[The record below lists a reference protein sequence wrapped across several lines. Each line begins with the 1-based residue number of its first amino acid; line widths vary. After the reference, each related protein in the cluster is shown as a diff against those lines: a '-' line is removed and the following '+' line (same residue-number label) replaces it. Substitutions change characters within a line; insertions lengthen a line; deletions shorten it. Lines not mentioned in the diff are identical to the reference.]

1 MLVHFHKYHGTG
13 NDFIIIDNRHLQFDY
28 SKKSLINHL
37 CNRRFGIGADGLMV
51 LMEHPELDFEMKY
64 FNSDGQEGSMCGN
77 GGRCIADFAK
87 KLGIINDVTEFQT
100 IDGVHQAIVL
110 RDAVKL
116 KMQNVSGIEQGNY
129 YFFLDTGSPHYVT
142 FRENLEETDVFE
154 EGRRIRFSTRFKKEG
169 TNVNFVKVSEDKIQ
183 VRTYERGVENETLS
197 CGTGVVASA
206 ICSTLESKTDKSS
219 IIILTRGGKLKVCF
233 DKINNNSFENIWLQG
248 PIRHVFEGKIE
259 I

>member
-1 MLVHFHKYHGTG
+1 MLVHFFKYHGTG
-13 NDFIIIDNRHLQFDY
+13 NDFIIIDNRHQKFTH
-28 SKKSLINHL
+28 SKKSLINYL

-87 KLGIINDVTEFQT
+87 KLGLINDVTEFQA

-116 KMQNVSGIEQGNY
+116 KMQNVSGIEQGNHY
-129 YFFLDTGSPHYVT
+129 YFLDTGSPHYVT

-154 EGRRIRFSTRFKKEG
+154 EGRKIRFNTRFKEEG
-169 TNVNFVKVSEDKIQ
+169 TNVNFVKVSEDKIR

>member
-1 MLVHFHKYHGTG
+1 MLVHFFKYHGTG

-28 SKKSLINHL
+28 SKNSLINHL

-51 LMEHPELDFEMKY
+51 LMKHPELDFEMKY
-64 FNSDGQEGSMCGN
+64 FNSDGKEGSMCGN
-77 GGRCIADFAK
+77 GGRCIAAFAK
-87 KLGIINDVTEFQT
+87 KLGIINDVSEFQS

-116 KMQNVSGIEQGNY
+116 KMQNVSGIKQGNHY
-129 YFFLDTGSPHYVT
+129 YFLDTGSPHYVT

-154 EGRRIRFSTRFKKEG
+154 EGRNIRFNTRFKKEG
-169 TNVNFVKVSEDKIQ
+169 INVNFVKVLDDEIQ

-206 ICSTLESKTDKSS
+206 ICATLESKTDKSS